1 MKLTFMLKHTDTGE
15 LFHKTLFLLF
25 TEHTFARCRQKDKEN
40 ALDLS
45 LFFCKLLIVNFVAR
59 IQRIQGLFS
68 SNDSFTNARF
78 VCVYVHVWLKSR
90 REP

>member
-1 MKLTFMLKHTDTGE
+1 MTFMLKHTDTGE
-15 LFHKTLFLLF
+15 LCHKTLPLLF
-25 TEHTFARCRQKDKEN
+25 AEHTFARCRQKDKEN

-45 LFFCKLLIVNFVAR
+45 LFFCKLLIMNFVET
-59 IQRIQGLFS
+59 IQGVFS

-78 VCVYVHVWLKSR
+78 VCVYVYVWLKSR